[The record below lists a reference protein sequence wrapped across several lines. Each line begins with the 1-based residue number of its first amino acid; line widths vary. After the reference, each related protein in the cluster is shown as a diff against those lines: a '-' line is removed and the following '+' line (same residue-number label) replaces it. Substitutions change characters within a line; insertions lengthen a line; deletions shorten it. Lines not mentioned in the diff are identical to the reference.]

1 MGGED
6 AFACYLYVQL
16 GKVDSSTEFSTSFP
30 SPMVSAMDPFDS
42 NEYTIRTKLL
52 TVFGSQFH
60 VFNPQGEVILYSK
73 QKAFRMKEDIRVYA
87 SEAMT
92 EERLIISARQF
103 IDFSAAYD
111 VVDPQEDRKL
121 GALRRKG
128 FSSMFRDSWEFLDEN
143 DQPFAKLQED
153 SMMMAMLR
161 RMLANLIPQS
171 FHAVHEG
178 QNIIEYKQHFN
189 PFLYKLDVRIDPT
202 ARDYLD
208 PRLALAAGILL
219 AAIEGRQE

>member
-1 MGGED
+1 
-6 AFACYLYVQL
+6 
-16 GKVDSSTEFSTSFP
+16 
-30 SPMVSAMDPFDS
+30 MDPFEA
-42 NEYTIRTKLL
+42 NEYMIRRKMF

-73 QKAFRMKEDIRVYA
+73 QKAFRWKEDIRVYA
-87 SEAMT
+87 SEEMT
-92 EERLIISARQF
+92 EERLVISARQM

-153 SMMMAMLR
+153 SMLMATLR
-161 RMLANLIPQS
+161 RFLANLIPQT
-171 FHAVHEG
+171 FHATHDG
-178 QNIIEYKQHFN
+178 RTIIEYKQHFN
-189 PFLYKLDVRIDPT
+189 PFIYKLDVRIVPD
-202 ARDYLD
+202 AREYLD
-208 PRLALAAGILL
+208 PRLALAGAILL